1 MAALEVPE
9 DAVQSYN
16 DWMDQL
22 VRQETEAVMEAI

>member
-1 MAALEVPE
+1 MANLDIPE

-22 VRQETEAVMEAI
+22 VRQETEAVMGG